1 MMPIHPSIWISYTF
15 AILAGFGFG
24 FVLERAGFGSSRK
37 LAAQFYLR
45 DMTVL
50 KVMFTAIVTAMLGLV
65 SLRTLGVLDFDALYV
80 NPTYLWPQIVG
91 GLVFGVG
98 FVVGGYC
105 PGTSVV
111 AAMAG
116 KLDGL
121 VFIIGVGLGALVFAA
136 FSPNLA
142 SFMAQGGERRLLVD
156 WLHVSYGTAAVLV
169 TLLALAMFA
178 GAEWIE
184 RKMKSRK
191 PRAAGR
197 PRDEAAEDHVHVD
210 AASTPAE

>member
-1 MMPIHPSIWISYTF
+1 MMPIHPSTWISYTF
-15 AILAGFGFG
+15 AILAGFAFG
-24 FVLERAGFGSSRK
+24 FVMERAGFGSSRK

-65 SLRTLGVLDFDALYV
+65 TLRTLGVLDFDAVYV
-80 NPTYLWPQIVG
+80 NPTYLGPQIVG
-91 GLVFGVG
+91 GLVFGAG

-111 AAMAG
+111 AAMTG
-116 KLDGL
+116 KLDAL
-121 VFIIGVGLGALVFAA
+121 VFIVGLGGGALVFAGV
-136 FSPNLA
+136 SPKLV

-156 WLHVSYGTAAVLV
+156 WLHVSYGTVAVLV
-169 TLLALAMFA
+169 TLLALAMFV

-184 RKMKSRK
+184 RKMAL
-191 PRAAGR
+191 RARRA
-197 PRDEAAEDHVHVD
+197 PRDDTGEDHVQTGE
-210 AASTPAE
+210 ASAPAE